1 MKVFFTIIV
10 AKRILSAFS
19 TDPARQLD
27 VLRQRRHIIT
37 TSKISRLKDYLRHNG
52 DSLGMDST
60 EVGILE
66 KTDQIRLAGLLKS
79 HNGRALEPKVG
90 LEILGD
96 LPDETLEGKL
106 ADE

>member
-1 MKVFFTIIV
+1 MKVELGT
-10 AKRILSAFS
+10 FS
-19 TDPARQLD
+19 SDSSGELN
-27 VLRQRRHIIT
+27 VLRH
-37 TSKISRLKDYLRHNG
+37 DG